1 MFELTQTDAT
11 SIDYSRLQKQQTKSE
26 THNQTSESSKCSTQQ
41 LHTNTPTHTLAV
53 SSQTGW
59 RAPNVAYQSG
69 RPHQT
74 KPIRRRTGVFL
85 KTNFES
91 KYLLFTGMPL
101 PDQRLVIMASPPRR
115 FHRVATLGSAHMRSG
130 CYVSGSAPINV
141 PRGIVLPQPRYDHM
155 LPIAGHWT
163 AIEIRRSYR

>member
-1 MFELTQTDAT
+1 MQHQLITASSKSNKPKAKRTIKHPNRPSAPPNNSTQT
-11 SIDYSRLQKQQTKSE
+11 
-26 THNQTSESSKCSTQQ
+26 H
-41 LHTNTPTHTLAV
+41 LHTLLPYHLRQGGVRRMLLISPA
-53 SSQTGW
+53 G
-59 RAPNVAYQSG
+59 P
-69 RPHQT
+69 T
-74 KPIRRRTGVFL
+74 KPNPYAGELAFFL

-91 KYLLFTGMPL
+91 KYLLFTGMPM

-141 PRGIVLPQPRYDHM
+141 PRGIVLPLSRYDHM